1 MSQKK
6 MILNKLFVALVI
18 FSYPHLCCAQNSQRT
33 KFSGEEVKKDFSYLY
48 ATLEQSHYNLFVN
61 TDKKKFDKIYQE
73 IYRNINDSLTL
84 LEITR
89 LFQPFIAL
97 SKLAHC
103 NINFP
108 FNLYFESNN
117 QTNAKLFPVVISV
130 INKKAIVTGNFS
142 TDSSIQVGAELLA
155 IDNQPISVR
164 LNKIYNFLSGE
175 SDEMKNTLIDLLS
188 FPRIFWWQ
196 SGNKNEFE
204 ITYKRNDG
212 VKKASIVGLKAAEF
226 EKSLGKQKPVF
237 NTNREFK
244 ILDNNVAY
252 LRPGIFLN
260 NESSGNT
267 SEQNTFRNKEFISFI
282 DAAFLKIYNAK
293 SKNLIIDL
301 RGNPGGDN
309 SFSDP
314 MIAYFATQPFWFC
327 SEFNVKTS
335 YITKQFWKDVTDS
348 SLQEL
353 RNQILTR
360 KDGDVFKV
368 DFNKYPPRND
378 SLHYNGKVYI
388 LVDRYSYSNSVSVAA
403 IVQDYHFGII
413 VGEPTADVASSYGAV
428 HEISLPNTKIG
439 VGYPKAFIV
448 RPNGDKLLRGVSPDI
463 KVSDNIYTDKDEILD
478 TVLVDIIRN

>member
-1 MSQKK
+1 
-6 MILNKLFVALVI
+6 MILNKLFIGLVI
-18 FSYPHLCCAQNSQRT
+18 LSYQHLCWAQSGPRT
-33 KFSGEEVKKDFSYLY
+33 KFSAEEVKKDFFYLY
-48 ATLEQSHYNLFVN
+48 STLQQSHYNLFVN
-61 TDKKKFDKIYQE
+61 TDKKTFDKVYQE
-73 IYRNINDSLTL
+73 TSRSINDSLTL

-117 QTNAKLFPVVISV
+117 QNNAKLFPLTISV

-142 TDSSIQVGAELLA
+142 TDSSIQIGSELVA
-155 IDNQPISVR
+155 IDNQPISVQ

-175 SDEMKNTLIDLLS
+175 GAEIKNTLIDLFS
-188 FPRIFWWQ
+188 FPRILWWQ
-196 SGNKNEFE
+196 SGSKNEFE
-204 ITYKRNDG
+204 ITYQQSG
-212 VKKASIVGLKAAEF
+212 VVKKITTAGLKAAEF
-226 EKSLGKQKPVF
+226 EKNLGKQKPVF
-237 NTNREFK
+237 NTNREFDL
-244 ILDNNVAY
+244 LDDNIAY

-282 DAAFLKIYNAK
+282 DSAFLKIHNAK
-293 SKNLIIDL
+293 SKSLIIDL

-348 SLQEL
+348 TLQDLKKEIL
-353 RNQILTR
+353 RR
-360 KDGDVFKV
+360 KDGDTFKV
-368 DFNKYPPRND
+368 DFKKYPPRND

-388 LVDRYSYSNSVSVAA
+388 LIDRYSYSNSVSVAA
-403 IVQDYHFGII
+403 IVQDYHFGTI
-413 VGEPTADVASSYGAV
+413 VGEPTADVASSYGAM
-428 HEISLPNTKIG
+428 HEIRLPITKID

-448 RPNGDKLLRGVSPDI
+448 RPNGDKSLRGVSPDI

-478 TVLVDIIRN
+478 ATLGYIIHH